1 MDNVDLRETSGV
13 VLAYLGDSVWEL
25 NIRKYWISK
34 GLNLRNLN
42 KKVKEC
48 VNAKKQSELYRKIF
62 PMLDEKFQMLG
73 NRSKNGN
80 IKSFPKSCSVQE
92 YREATA
98 FEALIA
104 GFYIE
109 NRRDLIEL
117 AVNLCVEEKR
127 NEVKVL

>member
-1 MDNVDLRETSGV
+1 MDNVDLREISGLI
-13 VLAYLGDSVWEL
+13 LAYLGDSIWEL

-42 KKVKEC
+42 KKVKDC
-48 VNAKKQSELYRKIF
+48 VNAKKQSKLYRELF
-62 PMLDEKFQMLG
+62 PRLDKEFQMLG

-80 IKSFPKSCSVQE
+80 IKTFPRSCNVQE

-104 GFYIE
+104 GFYIK
-109 NRRDLIEL
+109 NRMDLIEL
-117 AVNLCVEEKR
+117 AVNLCVEEKE
-127 NEVKVL
+127 NEI